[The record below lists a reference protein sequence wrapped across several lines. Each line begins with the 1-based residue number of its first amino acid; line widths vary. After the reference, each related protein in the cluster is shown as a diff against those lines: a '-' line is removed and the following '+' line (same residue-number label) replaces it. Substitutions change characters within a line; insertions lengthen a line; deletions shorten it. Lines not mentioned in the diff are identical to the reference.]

1 MSNVN
6 FWYKVIR
13 SIVRG
18 YITVFVDSV
27 HVEGLQRIPAGPK
40 IIIANHAN
48 VTDGFMLPFI
58 LQEQLHYFIQEET
71 FSVPLI
77 GKLLALA
84 DQIPVVIGQGRDA
97 IDAAREK
104 LAQGNSVVIFP
115 EGKLNHARSFHR
127 AGAGAALL
135 ALESAV
141 PVVPVGFFVPDAHT
155 RKIVTSKI
163 HERETTG
170 QWQFGGTCFINIG
183 EPWLPQLSPQAE
195 ANYRVLRQVT
205 EDLMERV
212 IELVESAKSY
222 ALLEE
227 GNE

>member
-48 VTDGFMLPFI
+48 VTDGFMLSFI
-58 LQEQLHYFIQEET
+58 LKEQLHYFIQEET
-71 FSVPLI
+71 FTVPII

-97 IDAAREK
+97 IDAARER

-141 PVVPVGFFVPDAHT
+141 PVVPVGFYVPDEHT

-163 HERETTG
+163 HDRETTG

-195 ANYRVLRQVT
+195 ANYRVLRKVT

-222 ALLEE
+222 ALLED

>member
-1 MSNVN
+1 VSNVN
-6 FWYKVIR
+6 FWYKFIR
-13 SIVRG
+13 SIVKG
-18 YITVFVDSV
+18 YITLFIDSV
-27 HVEGLQRIPAGPK
+27 HVEGIQRIPAGPK

-71 FSVPLI
+71 FTVPII

-97 IDAAREK
+97 IDAARER

-141 PVVPVGFFVPDAHT
+141 PVVPVGFYVPDEHT
-155 RKIVTSKI
+155 RKIATKKF
-163 HERETTG
+163 HDRETTG

-183 EPWLPQLSPQAE
+183 EPWLPQLSLQAE
-195 ANYRVLRQVT
+195 ANYRVLRKVT
-205 EDLMERV
+205 EELMERV
-212 IELVESAKSY
+212 IDLVENARSY
-222 ALLEE
+222 ALLENGSE
-227 GNE
+227 

>member
-1 MSNVN
+1 VSNVN
-6 FWYKVIR
+6 FWYKFIR

-18 YITVFVDSV
+18 YIAVFIDSV
-27 HVEGLQRIPAGPK
+27 HVEGLQQIPTGPK

-71 FSVPLI
+71 FGVPII

-97 IDAAREK
+97 IDAARER

-141 PVVPVGFFVPDAHT
+141 PVVPVGFYVPDEHT
-155 RKIVTSKI
+155 RKIVTNKI
-163 HERETTG
+163 HDRETAG

-183 EPWLPQLSPQAE
+183 EPWLPQLSPQAD
-195 ANYRVLRQVT
+195 ANYRALRKVT
-205 EDLMERV
+205 EELMERV
-212 IELVESAKSY
+212 IELVENARSY
-222 ALLEE
+222 ALLEDGSE
-227 GNE
+227 

>member
-1 MSNVN
+1 MTNVN

-163 HERETTG
+163 HDRETTG

-195 ANYRVLRQVT
+195 ANYRVLRKVT

-212 IELVESAKSY
+212 IELVESAKNY
-222 ALLEE
+222 ALLEDGSE
-227 GNE
+227 

>member
-1 MSNVN
+1 VSNVN

-163 HERETTG
+163 HDRETTG

-195 ANYRVLRQVT
+195 ANYRVLRKVT

-212 IELVESAKSY
+212 IELVESAKNY
-222 ALLEE
+222 ALLEDGSE
-227 GNE
+227 

>member
-1 MSNVN
+1 MSNVD
-6 FWYKVIR
+6 FWYKFIR
-13 SIVRG
+13 SILRG
-18 YITVFVDSV
+18 YITLFIDSV
-27 HVEGLQRIPAGPK
+27 HVEGLQWIPTGPK

-58 LQEQLHYFIQEET
+58 LQEKLHYFIQEET
-71 FSVPLI
+71 FTVPII
-77 GKLLALA
+77 GKLFALA
-84 DQIPVVIGQGRDA
+84 DQIPVVIGQGREA
-97 IDAAREK
+97 IDAACER

-127 AGAGAALL
+127 AGAGAAIL

-141 PVVPVGFFVPDAHT
+141 PVVPVGFYVPDEHT
-155 RKIVTSKI
+155 RKIVTGKI
-163 HERETTG
+163 HHRETSG

-195 ANYRVLRQVT
+195 VNYRAVRKIT

-212 IELVESAKSY
+212 MELVENAKSY
-222 ALLEE
+222 ALLED

>member
-48 VTDGFMLPFI
+48 VTDGFMLPFF

-163 HERETTG
+163 HDRETTG

-195 ANYRVLRQVT
+195 ANYRVLRKVT

-212 IELVESAKSY
+212 IELVESAKNY
-222 ALLEE
+222 ALLEDGSE
-227 GNE
+227 